1 MNKRAFCV
9 FLVFI
14 LALFS
19 FAACEKRSKYGVL
32 IVDKQGMEHILV
44 TDENGVTIQDKHGNL
59 VEVMTDSKTKKP
71 IPAPTQTVTDENG
84 ETVSVIQKEEY
95 ATNSI
100 TFPNLIE
107 DEKKAENKYY
117 SVTIPEGWT
126 QDGANRI
133 ILSHTETGA
142 TVSIYD
148 DMGENVAS
156 VLQEMENSR
165 AKLGDAEY
173 EFEQTDSKVG
183 KLPATCV
190 KYEIGNVIRKTY
202 VLSVGTTVFQI
213 TCTVDAA
220 KEQSVDFN
228 SVLNSIVFK

>member
-1 MNKRAFCV
+1 M

-14 LALFS
+14 ITLFA
-19 FAACEKRSKYGVL
+19 FAACEKHSKYGVL
-32 IVDKQGMEHILV
+32 IVDKQGMEHVLA
-44 TDENGVTIQDKHGNL
+44 TDKNGVTIQDKHGNL
-59 VEVMTDSKTKKP
+59 VEVMTDSKSKKP
-71 IPAPTQTVTDENG
+71 IPAPTQTVTDESG
-84 ETVSVIQKEEY
+84 ETVSVIQKDEY

-107 DEKKAENKYY
+107 NEEMAENKYY
-117 SVTIPEGWT
+117 SITIPEGWT
-126 QDGANRI
+126 QDGATRI
-133 ILSHTETGA
+133 ILCHTETGA

-148 DMGENVAS
+148 DMGDSVAS
-156 VLQEMENSR
+156 VLQKMEDSR
-165 AKLGDAEY
+165 AKLSNAEY
-173 EFEQTDSKVG
+173 EFEQTDSEVG
-183 KLPATCV
+183 EIPATCV
-190 KYEIGNVIRKTY
+190 SYKIGNVIRKTY